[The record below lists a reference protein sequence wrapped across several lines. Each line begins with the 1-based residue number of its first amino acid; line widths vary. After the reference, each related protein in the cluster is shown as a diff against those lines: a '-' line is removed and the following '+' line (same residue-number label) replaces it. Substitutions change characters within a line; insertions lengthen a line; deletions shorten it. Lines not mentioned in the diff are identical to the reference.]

1 MDASSEQVIRLE
13 EGQDTNALFEKCL
26 GCSDVGIV
34 SGTVRNMDGTMA
46 AELVRKLVTEI
57 SSQMRPTMAIWLHWI
72 IVTHG
77 GYLASVQDLQ
87 EPLNELHA
95 KLIHGGDLLM
105 KISALSG
112 RLSMVLGQAEIRES
126 RRLDQEESS
135 EEESEYED
143 GQNSDYDIEVVD
155 ENEDELDE
163 NEDEE
168 DAAAAAAEITNQNL
182 DEDKVNASLS
192 PDAELS
198 PRRSSRREQK
208 KDHLGDEEEE
218 EEEDDDE
225 PALHEEATD
234 ESESEAEVEA
244 ARPTP
249 IRKDIRSESPRK
261 SMRKSR

>member
-1 MDASSEQVIRLE
+1 MDALPEQTIRLE
-13 EGQDTNALFEKCL
+13 EGQDANELFEKCL

-46 AELVRKLVTEI
+46 AELVRKFVTEM
-57 SSQMRPTMAIWLHWI
+57 SLEMRPTMAIWLHWI

-87 EPLNELHA
+87 EPLNELHG

-135 EEESEYED
+135 EEDSDYED
-143 GQNSDYDIEVVD
+143 EQNSDYDIEIVD
-155 ENEDELDE
+155 ENEDEVDE
-163 NEDEE
+163 NEEE
-168 DAAAAAAEITNQNL
+168 EAAAAAAEIMKHNNV
-182 DEDKVNASLS
+182 DKDTAHAYLS

-198 PRRSSRREQK
+198 PRRRQMEN
-208 KDHLGDEEEE
+208 KDHLS
-218 EEEDDDE
+218 EEEDDDAR
-225 PALHEEATD
+225 ALQENATG
-234 ESESEAEVEA
+234 ESGSESEEEAEA
-244 ARPTP
+244 SRPVSV
-249 IRKDIRSESPRK
+249 RKNLRSESPRK
-261 SMRKSR
+261 SLRKSR